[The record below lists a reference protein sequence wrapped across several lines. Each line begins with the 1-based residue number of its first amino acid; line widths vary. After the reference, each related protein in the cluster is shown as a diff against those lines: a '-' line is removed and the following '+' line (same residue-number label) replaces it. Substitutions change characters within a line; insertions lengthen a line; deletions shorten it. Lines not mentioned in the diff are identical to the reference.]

1 MELTTEALF
10 LEALARGL
18 VCKTAQ
24 GWLEFPL
31 EEVIGGNCIFSY
43 VIKIARFAWWEI
55 LSFQKDSPF
64 YVPIVPSFHIGL
76 EVIIFLY

>member
-43 VIKIARFAWWEI
+43 VIKIARFAW
-55 LSFQKDSPF
+55 
-64 YVPIVPSFHIGL
+64 
-76 EVIIFLY
+76 